1 MFQLK
6 NNETKITN
14 LKINDKIPQLKNK
27 QTNGAYFKKSKNKN
41 FISS

>member
-1 MFQLK
+1 MR
-6 NNETKITN
+6 NKITKF

-27 QTNGAYFKKSKNKN
+27 QSNGAYFKKSKNKN